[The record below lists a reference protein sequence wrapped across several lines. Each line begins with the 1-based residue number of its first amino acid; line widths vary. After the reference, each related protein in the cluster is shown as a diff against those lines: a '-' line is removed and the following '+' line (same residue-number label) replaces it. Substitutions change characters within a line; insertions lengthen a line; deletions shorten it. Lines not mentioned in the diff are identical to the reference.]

1 MWNINSNRLRG
12 MAVAAVAILLS
23 ACAATSSQRTAG
35 QTIDDSVVLARVK
48 AALVGND
55 TTKARQ
61 INVDVYRGVVQLNG
75 FVDSA
80 AEKSTAT
87 RVAKDVAGVREV
99 RNNLEVGA
107 GERTAGNVVDDSVIT
122 ARVKSA
128 LVADDRTKAHQINV
142 TTSNG
147 EVQLGGF
154 VDSPAAKAAAGE
166 VARAVQGV
174 KNVDNELD
182 VRR

>member
-1 MWNINSNRLRG
+1 MWNISLNSLRG
-12 MAVAAVAILLS
+12 MAVVAAAVVLS

-35 QTIDDSVVLARVK
+35 ETVDDSVVLARVK
-48 AALVGND
+48 AALIEND

-75 FVDSA
+75 FVDSD
-80 AEKSTAT
+80 AEKSTAA
-87 RVAKDVAGVREV
+87 RVAKNVEGVRDV
-99 RNNLEVGA
+99 RNNLEIGA

-154 VDSPAAKAAAGE
+154 VDSAAAKSAASE